1 MAEAEVTG
9 FFEVFGAV
17 WKAYSNKTIRQ
28 VKAIDAYLLFVLIS
42 GIIQFGYMLL
52 VGSFPFNSFLAAFL
66 SCVGIFVLTVGL
78 RMQVNP
84 VSRNDPRNGWREVTP
99 ARAYADWL
107 FCNLILHIAVLNF
120 LG

>member
-1 MAEAEVTG
+1 MDSDGPIKVFREVL
-9 FFEVFGAV
+9 GA
-17 WKAYSNKTIRQ
+17 YQDKTSRSIK
-28 VKAIDAYLLFVLIS
+28 VIDVYLVYVLMT
-42 GIIQFGYMLL
+42 GIIQFVYMLL
-52 VGSFPFNSFLAAFL
+52 VGSFPFNSFLAGFL
-66 SCVGIFVLTVGL
+66 SCVGVFVLTVAL

-84 VSRNDPRNGWREVTP
+84 VSRMDPRNSWKNITP